1 MGRPKT
7 RSAPARLDLII
18 ERKTKRDA
26 FALAMKH
33 QVSVGKLFELLVA
46 AEKQRNGRVALQE
59 WKELIE

>member
-1 MGRPKT
+1 
-7 RSAPARLDLII
+7 LDLII

-59 WKELIE
+59 WKEMVE